1 MLTVSQVLLLNF
13 YLPCQDQLPCAI
25 TVADILAD
33 CPHKQ
38 QKPSVLPQ
46 KAREMSLC
54 PEVFEK
60 ANRFKGSYEG
70 ETAPHLPDPH
80 PLPWALHLDN
90 NSSCLQKP
98 FPQVSAE
105 WQDYTTGWQLA

>member
-25 TVADILAD
+25 TVADILAN

-70 ETAPHLPDPH
+70 EPAPPSPIPTRYPGPFIWTITAPVSRNHSRRSQL
-80 PLPWALHLDN
+80 
-90 NSSCLQKP
+90 SGRIILQ
-98 FPQVSAE
+98 
-105 WQDYTTGWQLA
+105 GGN